1 MTTNIHRKGDFILAF
16 PLQIDTHLQSR
27 AFYFEMANR
36 FSQFTVSVAKNELNI
51 ARWETDGGH
60 ISSATERSSD
70 LERLTN

>member
-1 MTTNIHRKGDFILAF
+1 MTNMLRKSDFILAF

-27 AFYFEMANR
+27 AFYFEIANR
-36 FSQFTVSVAKNELNI
+36 FSQFTVSVANNELNI

-60 ISSATERSSD
+60 ISKTSERLSD